1 MKKKYQNNKN
11 CSLHSVRSA
20 EYYKGYNSAV
30 SDINKDD
37 HSARAHTHTHTHPHM
52 TSYSQDKHVHNAEP
66 HPKIKIMFHL
76 SFRKQY

>member
-37 HSARAHTHTHTHPHM
+37 HSARAHTHTHTHTWQVTLRTNM
-52 TSYSQDKHVHNAEP
+52 YTTQNLIQK
-66 HPKIKIMFHL
+66 
-76 SFRKQY
+76 

>member
-1 MKKKYQNNKN
+1 MIKISKQN
-11 CSLHSVRSA
+11 CSLHSVRCA

-37 HSARAHTHTHTHPHM
+37 HSAHTHTHT
-52 TSYSQDKHVHNAEP
+52 SIYSQDKHVHNAEP
-66 HPKIKIMFHL
+66 HPKIKMFNF